1 MNQENIFKHKVQFI
15 DNVHMDIDSIVEFH
29 GQHNSDYLVYEYQN
43 NKKESAVFIT
53 AVDNINKII
62 GTQALIPYPLNID
75 GKILLTGRSERS
87 LVAKS
92 YRGAGLFQD
101 LMEYCAQCGQE
112 KGLNFIW
119 GTTVL
124 KKAFKRAEFLY
135 KDKFFEHAILILNNP
150 KIISDILS
158 EKDRRLKYVKS
169 VLLPASF
176 LIHNIFFYINKLMLW
191 GKDLIVKQEPYS
203 YEDIHVLYKEIRGQE
218 HLVTISQDEIF
229 IDWLL
234 NKGNRKILKY
244 YAYEDK
250 NLLAYLYVDISD
262 KPTAYIIDYAAKDL
276 SALNFL
282 ITHTINII
290 KKDRDFYY
298 LYVCYNFKN
307 KFLKK
312 MRSTFLIQGF
322 VPFYRGGGMVFRPLT
337 YNDMN
342 ILNTIEYW
350 YITKMWTMLYR
361 N

>member
-124 KKAFKRAEFLY
+124 KKAFKRAEF
-135 KDKFFEHAILILNNP
+135 
-150 KIISDILS
+150 
-158 EKDRRLKYVKS
+158 
-169 VLLPASF
+169 
-176 LIHNIFFYINKLMLW
+176 
-191 GKDLIVKQEPYS
+191 
-203 YEDIHVLYKEIRGQE
+203 
-218 HLVTISQDEIF
+218 
-229 IDWLL
+229 
-234 NKGNRKILKY
+234 
-244 YAYEDK
+244 
-250 NLLAYLYVDISD
+250 
-262 KPTAYIIDYAAKDL
+262 
-276 SALNFL
+276 
-282 ITHTINII
+282 
-290 KKDRDFYY
+290 
-298 LYVCYNFKN
+298 
-307 KFLKK
+307 
-312 MRSTFLIQGF
+312 
-322 VPFYRGGGMVFRPLT
+322 
-337 YNDMN
+337 
-342 ILNTIEYW
+342 
-350 YITKMWTMLYR
+350 
-361 N
+361 